1 MRELLKFQAAW
12 CGPCKSLSMVMKDED
27 FGMPIKEI
35 DIDED
40 TAMTVKYQIRGVPT
54 LILLENG
61 KEVKR
66 SSGAKTLEALKAW
79 LEE

>member
-1 MRELLKFQAAW
+1 MKELLKFQATW
-12 CGPCKSLSMVMKDED
+12 CGPCKSLSKIMEGADLGIFV
-27 FGMPIKEI
+27 KEI

-54 LILLENG
+54 LILLEDG

-66 SSGAKTLEALKAW
+66 TSGAKTLDALKTW
-79 LEE
+79 LED